1 MTGSRWVTVLS
12 CLTCV
17 VFILAACSTP
27 IRVEWN
33 TETEMNTAGFNVYR
47 GESPDGPFDVK
58 VNAELIP
65 PSPDPLSGGKYSLLD
80 RSARPGVTY
89 YYQLQEVEKTG
100 EVSFHGPIQAKGSPF
115 SWQQSLVLAV
125 LAVAVLGLWVFGG
138 RRTRRPA
145 QAGDREPENAGD

>member
-1 MTGSRWVTVLS
+1 ML
-12 CLTCV
+12 
-17 VFILAACSTP
+17 ILAACSTP
-27 IRVEWN
+27 IRVEWT

-58 VNAELIP
+58 VNTELIP
-65 PSPDPLSGGKYSLLD
+65 PAPDPLSGGKYSLLD
-80 RSARPGVTY
+80 RSARLGVTY

>member
-1 MTGSRWVTVLS
+1 LTGSRWLPALICLS
-12 CLTCV
+12 CAAL
-17 VFILAACSTP
+17 ILAACSTP
-27 IRVEWN
+27 IRIEWN

-80 RSARPGVTY
+80 RSARSGVTY

-100 EVSFHGPIQAKGSPF
+100 EVSVHGPIQAKGSPF
-115 SWQQSLVLAV
+115 SWQQTLVLAV
-125 LAVAVLGLWVFGG
+125 VAVAVLGLWVFGG
-138 RRTRRPA
+138 RRTRGSAPA
-145 QAGDREPENAGD
+145 EGSKPEDARD

>member
-1 MTGSRWVTVLS
+1 
-12 CLTCV
+12 LTCV
-17 VFILAACSTP
+17 VFMLAACSTP
-27 IRVEWN
+27 IRVDWN

-89 YYQLQEVEKTG
+89 YYRLQEVEKTG
-100 EVSFHGPIQAKGSPF
+100 EVRFHGPIQAKGSTY

-138 RRTRRPA
+138 RRTKRTA
-145 QAGDREPENAGD
+145 QAGERDPGDVSD